1 MTIEKHERSTKDLVK
16 AAVSGWLGTALE
28 FMDFQLYSLGAAL
41 VFHEI
46 FFPESSTAMALIL
59 AMGTYGAGY
68 VARIVGAFIF
78 GKMGDRIGRK
88 KVLFITIT
96 MMGICTTLIGVLPTY
111 AQIGVFAPILLVTLR
126 IIQGL
131 GAGAE
136 ISGAG
141 TMLAEYAPKGKRGII
156 SSFVAMGTN
165 CGTLS
170 ATAIWAFM
178 FFILSKEE
186 LLAWGWRIPFLASV
200 VVMVFAIWLRMNL
213 KESPVFEKVND
224 SNQPT
229 AKPAPAGSMFQSK
242 SFWLATGLRF
252 GQAGNSGLIQTFLAG
267 YLVQTLLFNK
277 AIPTDALM
285 ISSILGFMTIPFL
298 GWLSDKIGRRIP
310 YIIMNTSA
318 IVLAWPMLSIIL
330 GFGAFHR
337 AHQGVYADILATE
350 HFSDWGYYEVNL
362 IGGEQQIADLQQ
374 QDNLYT
380 VAEMSADA
388 WTARVVGVVK
398 KALHVQMDGLETVLA
413 AMCEPQIAIVSLT
426 ITEKGYFHSP
436 ATGQLMLDHPMV
448 AADVQNPHQPK
459 TATGVIVEALA
470 RRKAA
475 GLPAFTV
482 MSCDNMPEN
491 GHVMR
496 DVVTSYAQAVD
507 EKLAQWIEDN
517 VTFPSTMVDRI
528 VPAVTEDTLAK
539 IEQLTGVGDPA
550 GVACEPFRQWVI
562 EDNFV
567 AGRPEWEKAGAE
579 LVSDVLPY
587 EEMKLRMLNGSHS
600 FLAYLG
606 YLAGYQHINDC
617 MEDEHYRY
625 AAYGLMLQEQAPT
638 LKVQGVDLQ
647 DYANRLIAR
656 YSNPA
661 LRHRTWQIAM
671 DGSQKLPQRMLDSV
685 RWHLA
690 HDSKFDLLALGV
702 AGWMRY
708 VGGVDE
714 QGNPIEISDPLL
726 PVIQK
731 AVQSSAEGKAR
742 VQSLLAIKAIFG
754 DDLPDNSLFT
764 AKVTEAY
771 LSLLAHGAKA
781 TVAKYSVK

>member
-1 MTIEKHERSTKDLVK
+1 MGNNLLSAK
-16 AAVSGWLGTALE
+16 ATLPVY
-28 FMDFQLYSLGAAL
+28 DRNN
-41 VFHEI
+41 
-46 FFPESSTAMALIL
+46 L
-59 AMGTYGAGY
+59 AP
-68 VARIVGAFIF
+68 RIVH
-78 GKMGDRIGRK
+78 
-88 KVLFITIT
+88 
-96 MMGICTTLIGVLPTY
+96 
-111 AQIGVFAPILLVTLR
+111 
-126 IIQGL
+126 
-131 GAGAE
+131 
-136 ISGAG
+136 
-141 TMLAEYAPKGKRGII
+141 
-156 SSFVAMGTN
+156 
-165 CGTLS
+165 
-170 ATAIWAFM
+170 
-178 FFILSKEE
+178 
-186 LLAWGWRIPFLASV
+186 
-200 VVMVFAIWLRMNL
+200 
-213 KESPVFEKVND
+213 
-224 SNQPT
+224 
-229 AKPAPAGSMFQSK
+229 
-242 SFWLATGLRF
+242 
-252 GQAGNSGLIQTFLAG
+252 
-267 YLVQTLLFNK
+267 
-277 AIPTDALM
+277 
-285 ISSILGFMTIPFL
+285 
-298 GWLSDKIGRRIP
+298 
-310 YIIMNTSA
+310 
-318 IVLAWPMLSIIL
+318 L

-337 AHQGVYADILATE
+337 AHQGVYADILATK

-398 KALHVQMDGLETVLA
+398 KALHVQIDGLETVLA

-507 EKLAQWIEDN
+507 VKLAQWIEVN

-539 IEQLTGVGDPA
+539 IEQLTGVRDPA

-600 FLAYLG
+600 FL
-606 YLAGYQHINDC
+606 
-617 MEDEHYRY
+617 E
-625 AAYGLMLQEQAPT
+625 
-638 LKVQGVDLQ
+638 
-647 DYANRLIAR
+647 R

>member
-1 MTIEKHERSTKDLVK
+1 MRLEVFCEDRLGLTRELLDLLVLRGIDLRGIEIDPIGRIYLNFAELEFESFSSLMAEIRRIAGVTDVRTVPWMPSEREHLALSALLEALPEPVLSVDMKSKVDMANPASCQLFGQKLDRLRNHTAAQLINGFNFLRWLESEPQDSHNEHVVINGQNFLMEITPVYLQDENDQHVLTGAVVMLRSTIRMGRQLQNVAAQDVSAFSQIVAVSPKMKHVVEQAQKLAMLSAPLLITGDTGTGKDLFAYACHQASPRAGK
-16 AAVSGWLGTALE
+16 PYLALNCASIPEDAVESELFGHAPEGKKGFFEQANGGSVLL
-28 FMDFQLYSLGAAL
+28 D
-41 VFHEI
+41 EI
-46 FFPESSTAMALIL
+46 
-59 AMGTYGAGY
+59 G
-68 VARIVGAFIF
+68 
-78 GKMGDRIGRK
+78 
-88 KVLFITIT
+88 
-96 MMGICTTLIGVLPTY
+96 
-111 AQIGVFAPILLVTLR
+111 
-126 IIQGL
+126 
-131 GAGAE
+131 
-136 ISGAG
+136 
-141 TMLAEYAPKGKRGII
+141 
-156 SSFVAMGTN
+156 
-165 CGTLS
+165 
-170 ATAIWAFM
+170 
-178 FFILSKEE
+178 
-186 LLAWGWRIPFLASV
+186 
-200 VVMVFAIWLRMNL
+200 
-213 KESPVFEKVND
+213 
-224 SNQPT
+224 
-229 AKPAPAGSMFQSK
+229 
-242 SFWLATGLRF
+242 
-252 GQAGNSGLIQTFLAG
+252 
-267 YLVQTLLFNK
+267 
-277 AIPTDALM
+277 
-285 ISSILGFMTIPFL
+285 
-298 GWLSDKIGRRIP
+298 
-310 YIIMNTSA
+310 
-318 IVLAWPMLSIIL
+318 
-330 GFGAFHR
+330 
-337 AHQGVYADILATE
+337 
-350 HFSDWGYYEVNL
+350 
-362 IGGEQQIADLQQ
+362 
-374 QDNLYT
+374 
-380 VAEMSADA
+380 EMSP
-388 WTARVVGVVK
+388 R
-398 KALHVQMDGLETVLA
+398 M
-413 AMCEPQIAIVSLT
+413 
-426 ITEKGYFHSP
+426 
-436 ATGQLMLDHPMV
+436 
-448 AADVQNPHQPK
+448 
-459 TATGVIVEALA
+459 
-470 RRKAA
+470 
-475 GLPAFTV
+475 
-482 MSCDNMPEN
+482 
-491 GHVMR
+491 
-496 DVVTSYAQAVD
+496 QA
-507 EKLAQWIEDN
+507 K
-517 VTFPSTMVDRI
+517 S
-528 VPAVTEDTLAK
+528 LAK
-539 IEQLTGVGDPA
+539 IEQLTGVRDPA

-617 MEDEHYRY
+617 MEDEHYRH
-625 AAYGLMLQEQAPT
+625 AAYGMMLQEQAPT